1 MEEVMKK
8 MIAIFGVC
16 MVCFISSA
24 LSQTS
29 PGFLKE
35 LKFGENNLGGPRLG
49 ITSVIGDGKLV
60 YDLKQKNIGRFI
72 SQFGW
77 HFEYQVQ
84 PEGERPSFV
93 IQFTPLVAGVEYGTL
108 IPSASLAMGIRLP
121 SGFEFGMGPNA
132 ILTPSKVSTAL
143 VIAVGY
149 VLDYGG
155 VNIPLNVVLATN
167 PDGNRLSFVF
177 GYSINRTSK

>member
-1 MEEVMKK
+1 MKRTNALLG
-8 MIAIFGVC
+8 MC
-16 MVCFISSA
+16 MA
-24 LSQTS
+24 LALSCAFSQTS
-29 PGFLKE
+29 PSFLKE

-49 ITSVIGDGKLV
+49 ITSVIGNGKLV
-60 YDLKQKNIGRFI
+60 YDLKQEKIGRFI

-84 PEGERPSFV
+84 PEGDRPSFV

-108 IPSASLAMGIRLP
+108 IPSGSLAMGIRLP
-121 SGFEFGMGPNA
+121 SGFEFGMGPNV
-132 ILTPSKVSTAL
+132 IVTPNKISTAL
-143 VIAVGY
+143 LVAVGY

-167 PDGNRLSFVF
+167 PDGNRLSFMF
-177 GYSINRTSK
+177 GYSINGSSH

>member
-1 MEEVMKK
+1 MKK
-8 MIAIFGVC
+8 ISAILAV
-16 MVCFISSA
+16 A
-24 LSQTS
+24 LVTAVTCTYSQTS
-29 PGFLKE
+29 AGFLKE

-49 ITSVIGDGKLV
+49 ITSVIGEGKLV
-60 YDLKQKNIGRFI
+60 YDLKQKSIGRFI

-93 IQFTPLVAGVEYGTL
+93 IQFVPLVAGVEYGTL
-108 IPSASLAMGIRLP
+108 IPSASLVMGIRLP

-132 ILTPSKVSTAL
+132 IVTPTKISTAL
-143 VIAVGY
+143 VVAVGY

-155 VNIPLNVVLATN
+155 VNIPLNIVMATN

-177 GYSINRTSK
+177 GYSINKPSKE

>member
-1 MEEVMKK
+1 MKK
-8 MIAIFGVC
+8 FTAIYALC
-16 MVCFISSA
+16 LASA
-24 LSQTS
+24 VSLSYSQTS

-35 LKFGENNLGGPRLG
+35 LKFGEKNLGGPRLG
-49 ITSVIGDGKLV
+49 ITSVIGDGQLV
-60 YDLKQKNIGRFI
+60 YDLKRKNIGRFI

-121 SGFEFGMGPNA
+121 SGFEFGMGPNV
-132 ILTPSKVSTAL
+132 IVTPIKISSAL
-143 VIAVGY
+143 VVAVGY

-167 PDGNRLSFVF
+167 PGGNRLSFVF
-177 GYSINRTSK
+177 GYSINRTTK